1 VDIPVAAALLE
12 AGPIRLGDLVFG
24 KMTEAGPMPV
34 MQFRTESEA
43 LAMIELYGRPAGPLK
58 AYVEV
63 FQDPAGQPLHAL
75 PLTPSATSEPDKFV
89 MSATIPL
96 GELQPGDYLVR
107 AVVGL
112 EGQEGK
118 VTRTLR
124 KAGS

>member
-1 VDIPVAAALLE
+1 
-12 AGPIRLGDLVFG
+12 
-24 KMTEAGPMPV
+24 
-34 MQFRTESEA
+34 
-43 LAMIELYGRPAGPLK
+43 
-58 AYVEV
+58 
-63 FQDPAGQPLHAL
+63 
-75 PLTPSATSEPDKFV
+75 